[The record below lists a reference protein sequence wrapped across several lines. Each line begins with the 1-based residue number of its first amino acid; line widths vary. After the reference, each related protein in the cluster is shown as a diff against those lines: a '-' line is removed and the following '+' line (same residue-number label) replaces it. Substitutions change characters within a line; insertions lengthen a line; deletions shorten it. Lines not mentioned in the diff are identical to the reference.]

1 VALLREIR
9 LVSACIGFGVTSM
22 TIAECSVEDAV
33 IDICDDFIVILETFQ
48 LILNSS

>member
-1 VALLREIR
+1 
-9 LVSACIGFGVTSM
+9 VTSM
-22 TIAECSVEDAV
+22 TIAESSVEDAV